1 MVVVDVWLW
10 LEEWTVFGMGGGGGE
25 VQARFKC
32 SGRCRSTRLASR
44 YGAGFEF
51 ELGIPYPQGHES
63 TTEES
68 DVDGTKARGQTPECN
83 I

>member
-1 MVVVDVWLW
+1 MQWQ
-10 LEEWTVFGMGGGGGE
+10 
-25 VQARFKC
+25 VQ
-32 SGRCRSTRLASR
+32 STRLASR